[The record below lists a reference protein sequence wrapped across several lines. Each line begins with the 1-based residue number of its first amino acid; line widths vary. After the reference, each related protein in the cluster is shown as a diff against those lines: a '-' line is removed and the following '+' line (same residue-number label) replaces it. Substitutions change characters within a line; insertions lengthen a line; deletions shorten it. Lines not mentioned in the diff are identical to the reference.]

1 MCCVTFWWT
10 KMFAKW
16 QRQTS
21 ATVIAFAII
30 LMLTR
35 PSVYCL
41 SIQKP
46 AFQILDCDPNHP
58 LELERSVVA
67 HEATCIGIPRK
78 NDVTWYLKW
87 SEPYMMDFAEVGY
100 CSRVCHSDWEFVSI
114 QRPTKTTSVIRIKG
128 RVRNLGL
135 SGISCRDYNRKTKQQ
150 KFYNCSITVRQTMV
164 PKLEGEGIDEEGT
177 TSPDDLF
184 KKRAAKIQEKG
195 IDEEGTISP
204 DDLIKKGA
212 AKMEEKGIDQEGTI
226 SPDDL
231 LKKEIYT
238 KRTNDSGAPE
248 LEEEG
253 ADEGGTTST
262 DDLLKKAWTLQKTV
276 GASVVIRP
284 HDSNTEGTCSMDP
297 CRLMTSMSTKW
308 IFFLMTTIPKLL
320 CT

>member
-1 MCCVTFWWT
+1 MLRKRGLSGISCVDYNNKT
-10 KMFAKW
+10 KM
-16 QRQTS
+16 RIHYNCTIR
-21 ATVIAFAII
+21 V
-30 LMLTR
+30 R
-35 PSVYCL
+35 
-41 SIQKP
+41 

-135 SGISCRDYNRKTKQQ
+135 S
-150 KFYNCSITVRQTMV
+150 VV

-212 AKMEEKGIDQEGTI
+212 
-226 SPDDL
+226 
-231 LKKEIYT
+231 
-238 KRTNDSGAPE
+238 PE

-262 DDLLKKAWTLQKTV
+262 DDLLKKAIKIEGCGSDQHLVVEQAQRSFVLTCKEITAGYHVTWFFRKHHKTWSDFISAAVCYTYNVHCYRWLQTLT
-276 GASVVIRP
+276 AHRINDSVIELRVQDVFHERPSLIQDSSITCREFDDNNNFMHDYTCNLHVIR
-284 HDSNTEGTCSMDP
+284 
-297 CRLMTSMSTKW
+297 K
-308 IFFLMTTIPKLL
+308 
-320 CT
+320 